1 MKKSLLKLA
10 FAAVIAVLAV
20 PFAGSR
26 AVAQTRNLTGTVVDK
41 QGNPVIGAAVVVE
54 GTTKGTST
62 GVDGSF
68 SLDGVKEN
76 ASLTV
81 SFIGYKTLTTPP
93 LGAKTSITITLE
105 EDTQLLDDV
114 VVIGYGVQRKSDV
127 TGSITSIKEDVFQS
141 RSVENAQQALQG
153 KAPGVQVL
161 SSSAAPGSS
170 PSIRIRGFSSNNSGA
185 SEPLYVVDGLKVSDI
200 SYLDPSS
207 IESMEILKDGASA
220 AIYGVEAGNGVILIT
235 TKKGK
240 KGEGRIFYDFTYG
253 ITSLARKAD
262 LMNAEQYVAYQTAA
276 GNSQVLT
283 PWDGKTD
290 TDWFDVLYGDN
301 GSFQRHT
308 AGIETANDNGSVY
321 ASLSYMDNDGM
332 YYGDKDWMKRITF
345 QLNGDYKVKKWLT
358 FTTNNTIES
367 SRYQKQTD
375 GVGTGNQAINP
386 YGMDPLLPA
395 FWDKDNLPAYM
406 TELIAQQGD
415 DMFMKNEK
423 GDYVGIPFA
432 AKDAVNPLTHYY
444 SNTGEHK
451 NFALRG
457 ASSLVFAPV
466 EGLTV
471 TSRVGYRLESTN
483 YSFYGEPTYMAVS
496 SRTNLQ
502 LEGKTTMN
510 RFYMWENFANYNRT
524 FGKHAISAMVGM
536 AYQYEW
542 SNYTSGSTNGLTN
555 DADNFHHLDYASAD
569 ATKGVGGKVGESSS
583 ISYFGRIGYTFDD
596 RYNIMV
602 NFRADA
608 FDRSKLDKKA
618 RWGYFP
624 SVSAGWTISNE
635 PFMRDIDPKSLSFLK
650 LRASYGINGNIRTLS
665 GFPYLSSMN
674 VGEYYPMNGQLI
686 TTIYPSDVLANKDLK
701 WETARQVDVGVDAR
715 FLNNRL
721 TFGMD
726 FYNKNTVDQLVILTP
741 PLSTGTTS
749 MAKNVGKVNNHGF
762 EFELGWQDQAGE
774 FSYGVN
780 ANLATIN
787 SEVKKLEGP
796 RILDGIVAFDKGQ
809 PMWSYYGWKYLGVD
823 KEDGSAIYYDKDDNG
838 TIDDKDKVY
847 LGSAI
852 PDFTYGITLNAAY
865 KGFDLTVFGS
875 GSYGGELMLS
885 AARNTPAAN
894 KPSVLW
900 TESWDV
906 MGAKAKYPH
915 PDPIGD
921 KYAGDSSMWL
931 KSGSYFKIKQIQLGY
946 TLPSSITKKIA
957 ISRLRVYVSLD
968 NFFCISSYWGM
979 DPEAVSA
986 TSAIGM
992 DYGDYPTPKTLT
1004 FGANLSF

>member
-1 MKKSLLKLA
+1 M
-10 FAAVIAVLAV
+10 
-20 PFAGSR
+20 
-26 AVAQTRNLTGTVVDK
+26 
-41 QGNPVIGAAVVVE
+41 
-54 GTTKGTST
+54 
-62 GVDGSF
+62 
-68 SLDGVKEN
+68 
-76 ASLTV
+76 
-81 SFIGYKTLTTPP
+81 
-93 LGAKTSITITLE
+93 
-105 EDTQLLDDV
+105 

-345 QLNGDYKVKKWLT
+345 QLNGDYKIKKWLT

-395 FWDKDNLPAYM
+395 FYDKDNLPAYM

-415 DMFMKNEK
+415 DLFMKNGN
-423 GDYVGIPFA
+423 GDYVAVPFA
-432 AKDAVNPLTHYY
+432 AKDATSPLTHYY
-444 SNTGEHK
+444 SNTGNHK
-451 NFALRG
+451 DFALRG
-457 ASSLVFAPV
+457 TSSLILTPV
-466 EGLTV
+466 KGLTV

-635 PFMRDIDPKSLSFLK
+635 PFDIDPKSLSFLK

-823 KEDGSAIYYDKDDNG
+823 KEDGSAIYYDKDENG

>member
-1 MKKSLLKLA
+1 M
-10 FAAVIAVLAV
+10 
-20 PFAGSR
+20 
-26 AVAQTRNLTGTVVDK
+26 
-41 QGNPVIGAAVVVE
+41 
-54 GTTKGTST
+54 
-62 GVDGSF
+62 
-68 SLDGVKEN
+68 
-76 ASLTV
+76 
-81 SFIGYKTLTTPP
+81 
-93 LGAKTSITITLE
+93 
-105 EDTQLLDDV
+105 
-114 VVIGYGVQRKSDV
+114 
-127 TGSITSIKEDVFQS
+127 
-141 RSVENAQQALQG
+141 
-153 KAPGVQVL
+153 QVL

-220 AIYGVEAGNGVILIT
+220 AIYGVEAGNGVVLIT

-240 KGEGRIFYDFTYG
+240 KGDGRIFYDFTYG

-276 GNSQVLT
+276 GNSQSLSA
-283 PWDGKTD
+283 WDGKTD

-308 AGIETANDNGSVY
+308 AGVEMANDYGSVY

-332 YYGDKDWMKRITF
+332 YYGNKDWLKRVTF

-358 FTTNNTIES
+358 FTTNNTVES
-367 SRYQKQTD
+367 SRSQNSGD
-375 GVGTGNQAINP
+375 GVSNLGNSNQFINP

-415 DMFMKNEK
+415 NMFMKNEK

-483 YSFYGEPTYMAVS
+483 YSFYGVPTYFAVS
-496 SRTNLQ
+496 SRTKMQ
-502 LEGKTTMN
+502 LDGKTTMN
-510 RFYMWENFANYNRT
+510 RFYMWENFANYNNT
-524 FGKHAISAMVGM
+524 FGKHTINAMVGM
-536 AYQYEW
+536 SYQYEW
-542 SNYTSGSTNGLTN
+542 SNFTSGSTNGLT
-555 DADNFHHLDYASAD
+555 DSSSNFHHLDFASTD
-569 ATKGVGGKVGESSS
+569 ATKGVGGRVGEISS
-583 ISYFGRIGYTFDD
+583 ISYFGRVGYTFDN

-608 FDRSKLDKKA
+608 FDRSKLSKEA
-618 RWGYFP
+618 RRGYFP

-635 PFMRDIDPKSLSFLK
+635 RFMRDIDPKIISFLK
-650 LRASYGINGNIRTLS
+650 LRASYGVNGNISALGAFMYS
-665 GFPYLSSMN
+665 SSMS
-674 VGEYYPMNGQLI
+674 VGDYYPMNGSLVS
-686 TTIYPSDVLANKDLK
+686 TVYPSDVLANPDLK
-701 WETARQVDVGVDAR
+701 WETARQFDVGVDAR

-726 FYNKNTVDQLVILTP
+726 FYNKNTVDQILTLTP
-741 PLSTGTTS
+741 PLATGTTS
-749 MAKNVGKVNNHGF
+749 MAKNIGKVNNHGF
-762 EFELGWQDQAGE
+762 EFELGWQDQVGE
-774 FSYGVN
+774 FTYGVN
-780 ANLATIN
+780 ANLATIS
-787 SEVKKLEGP
+787 SEVKEMEGA
-796 RILDGIVAFDKGQ
+796 RIVNDLSDFVYFDKGQ
-809 PMWSYYGWKYLGVD
+809 PMWSYYGYKYLGVNP
-823 KEDGSAIYYDKDDNG
+823 EDGSAIYYDKDKSG

-875 GSYGGELMLS
+875 GSHGGLLSLYG
-885 AARNTPAAN
+885 ARLTPSAN
-894 KPSVLW
+894 KPSELW
-900 TESWDV
+900 TDSWDV
-906 MGAKAKYPH
+906 KGAGAKYPH

-921 KYAGDSSMWL
+921 TASRNSSMWL

-946 TLPSSITKKIA
+946 TLPSSFTKKIA

-968 NFFCISSYWGM
+968 NFFCITPYWGM
-979 DPEAVSA
+979 DPEAVSG
-986 TSAIGM
+986 TSGIGM
-992 DYGDYPTPKTLT
+992 DNGDYPTPKTLT